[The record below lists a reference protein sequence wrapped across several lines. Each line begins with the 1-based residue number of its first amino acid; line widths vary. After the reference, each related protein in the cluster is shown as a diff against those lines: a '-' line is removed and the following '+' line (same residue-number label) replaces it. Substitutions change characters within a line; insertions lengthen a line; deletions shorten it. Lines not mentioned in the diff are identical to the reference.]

1 MCRPRWNRPRVN
13 RTAPGENRTVVR
25 AAAAKKLAQFGG
37 FGRDLGRPASPLPFP
52 VRGGTGRTSLTAYV
66 SLAMVMEM
74 EMEMR
79 RLAILA
85 RYLLPGALAACVMS
99 MAAPCAAQELE
110 TPAAPAAVDGSGS
123 LFVPGGFLGVTAPIR
138 PRVALSAYGFYYGD
152 VDVPT
157 AQVDLSVRATKFL
170 TVTPSYLYY
179 EIPPSGL
186 NKSVGL
192 PARFTD
198 TFEENQFRIDG
209 TVKFSIGGFE
219 IADRNM
225 YVRRFRPTDEVNR
238 YRHRIGIAHPFAVNG
253 HVWKAFANHEAFYEW
268 GNGGWNRNRLSA
280 GRDAATPEARV
291 VSARIHLGPQSGGE
305 GHPLPCSSV

>member
-1 MCRPRWNRPRVN
+1 M
-13 RTAPGENRTVVR
+13 
-25 AAAAKKLAQFGG
+25 
-37 FGRDLGRPASPLPFP
+37 FGRDPAPASPLPFP
-52 VRGGTGRTSLTAYV
+52 VRGGTGRTSPTAYV
-66 SLAMVMEM
+66 SLAMVKEM

-85 RYLLPGALAACVMS
+85 RFLLPGALAACVMS

-123 LFVPGGFLGVTAPIR
+123 LFVPGGFLGVTAPIQQR
-138 PRVALSAYGFYYGD
+138 IALSAYGFYYGD
-152 VDVPT
+152 VDVPV

-192 PARFTD
+192 PARFSD

-209 TVKFSIGGFE
+209 TVKFSIGKFE

-238 YRHRIGIAHPFAVNG
+238 YRHRIGIAHPFAING

-280 GRDAATPEARV
+280 GATLPLQKH
-291 VSARIHLGPQSGGE
+291 VSFQPAYIWDRNRGAKDVHYLQFGLIVSTR
-305 GHPLPCSSV
+305 